1 MRRISRG
8 VVVVFS
14 VMLVGLGSS
23 AFAGDKSADGASG
36 HGIMKGGSCPESL
49 AAKRLLYKRLKCDSD
64 PDDEDCKE
72 LAAAIEEK
80 ECECGDPKPAPAV
93 CKKYEK

>member
-23 AFAGDKSADGASG
+23 AFAGEKSADGASG
-36 HGIMKGGSCPESL
+36 HGIMKGGSCPERL
-49 AAKRLLYKRLKCDSD
+49 ASKQKTYKEFGCESD
-64 PDDEDCKE
+64 PGDPDCQDFAKVIEE
-72 LAAAIEEK
+72 LA
-80 ECECGDPKPAPAV
+80 CECGNPKPAAEI
-93 CKKYEK
+93 CEKYKD